1 MTGPDPLTRDQLK
14 RWADQAPARTELPR
28 LIRRLI
34 AETTPELAAL
44 GMPASEGTSAPGW
57 DGTVKTTKHTP
68 WVPVDL
74 SLWEMSINKN
84 AAQKASTDYEKRL
97 TTPDDSP
104 TSAATYIALSLRPWL
119 GREQWAK
126 DRSAEG
132 RWKQVRAYGLDDV
145 DAWLEEAPVTRAWLA
160 EQMGFHP
167 YGYRAAEQWWSSWA
181 SQTEPNLPHALV
193 LAGRDEQVKHLDE
206 RITGEP
212 QVTTIRGA
220 SLDEVL
226 AFIVA
231 VAQNHEVA
239 SERLLSRMAFVD
251 RLESW
256 RELIGRSSSLI
267 LIPTVNDLQNELP
280 ASSPHH
286 IVVPV
291 TRGEADIKLPRIDAD
306 AAKAALHEAGLP
318 ADRAYQNGRLARR
331 SLAALRVHLSSNPE
345 LLTPTWAQG
354 PSISRACRAVLLAG
368 SWHDEQDGDQEI
380 MCQLAGNTY
389 ENFSEEIETLRN
401 EENPLL
407 DRVDNSWHL
416 VSIEDAWF
424 FLREYLTK
432 NDLERLRE
440 VCFTVLKERAPALD
454 LEPAERWLAPV
465 KNKKRV
471 YSKDLR
477 NGLSRTLV
485 LLSIHGAYIEAPA
498 RMTGTEWA
506 SYLVQDLLPNEGDNV
521 ADVWGSLADVLPL
534 LAEAAPDGFLRTVQ
548 NNLEND
554 SPSLAAMFTDNKN
567 QPSLTIHSPHA
578 YMLRSLEALAWSR
591 DHYSSAIDI
600 LVDLDEIDPGGRLA
614 NRPMATI
621 ETLFCPW
628 HISTSMPL
636 LERFQVLDGLRE
648 RRSECAWR
656 LMMALLSERTYL
668 PTYEPEFRDW
678 KTGYGYDSTIHK
690 EFHEAL
696 VDRLLQDVAGRSYRF
711 CDLLKEIRLLT
722 LENQE
727 RIIDAL
733 QTHVDQTPLPR
744 EDCSD
749 LRQQIRHTI
758 QQSKTYQKSSWALS
772 GKVVDRLESILESL
786 PTSDPVVTHKWL
798 FENYHPNIGIK
809 PSSEAYQKEI
819 AKLRQGA
826 IAAIYDYC
834 GLDGVLHLASECSE
848 PSSPP
853 WAVGDALWNSI
864 GEDVEETLIML
875 LSEGTSEAH
884 CRVAQAYFG
893 CQFRLKGWEWLE
905 SLLEDDDLSEYQ
917 KARLLIE
924 TRDYPKTWEVVT
936 ILSEAIFTH
945 YWKMF
950 RYEGLGS
957 DFKMTELVVRN
968 LLIVNRPYAALG
980 TINTYG
986 IETEGVAILAI
997 KTLEDIS
1004 NFSNTD
1010 ALDVDTHEPFNM
1022 SYKLSDV
1029 FDKLT
1034 DYRDIVDEVHLARL
1048 EWTFLQV
1055 LDLDNPRTLHITVL
1069 KDAKLFVD
1077 MISLAVFPEHR
1088 DRKADEIQRSDQMS
1102 HSLAK
1107 NSYCLL
1113 SSFAKLEF
1121 KKDLDIDTQA
1131 LTAWVTEARELL
1143 VRADRVTVGEN
1154 YIGQLLTSLPVE
1166 SGEFRPTVTVR
1177 DLLEQIKCSN
1187 IEQGVY
1193 MAIRNRRGITIRRSG
1208 DGGTQEK
1215 TLAFEYRE
1223 QAQIAANRWPRTAQ
1237 IFRAVAE
1244 SYEHEAH
1251 SMDDEAERFR
1261 SSLNELSY

>member
-14 RWADQAPARTELPR
+14 RWATQVQAPTELPR

-44 GMPASEGTSAPGW
+44 GMPAGEGASAPGW
-57 DGTVKTTKHTP
+57 DGTVKATKHTA
-68 WVPVDL
+68 WVPAGL
-74 SLWEMSINKN
+74 SLWEMSTNKN
-84 AAQKASTDYEKRL
+84 ISQKASADYKKRL

-104 TSAATYIALSLRPWL
+104 TSEATYIALLLRPWR

-132 RWKQVRAYGLDDV
+132 RWRQVLAYGLDDV

-160 EQMGFHP
+160 EQMGLHP
-167 YGYRAAEQWWSSWA
+167 YGYRAAEQWWNSWA

-193 LAGRDEQVKHLDE
+193 LAGRDEQIKHLDE
-206 RITGEP
+206 RLTGEP
-212 QVTTIRGA
+212 QLTTVRGA

-231 VAQNHEVA
+231 VAQNPEVA
-239 SERLLSRMAFVD
+239 NKRLLARMAFVD

-256 RELIGRSSSLI
+256 RELTGRSSSLI

-440 VCFTVLKERAPALD
+440 VCFTVLKERDPALD

-477 NGLSRTLV
+477 NGLARTLV

-567 QPSLTIHSPHA
+567 QPSLTIHSPHT

-758 QQSKTYQKSSWALS
+758 QQSKTYQKSSWALPS
-772 GKVVDRLESILESL
+772 KTVDRLESILELL
-786 PTSDPVVTHKWL
+786 PIGDPVIEHKWL
-798 FENYHPNIGIK
+798 FEDYLPNIGTEPNSEEYQIK
-809 PSSEAYQKEI
+809 I
-819 AKLRQGA
+819 AKLRQSA
-826 IAAIYDYC
+826 IADIYGYC
-834 GLDGVLHLASECSE
+834 GLDGVLHLANECSE

-853 WAVGDALWNSI
+853 WAIGDALWDSV
-864 GEDVEETLIML
+864 GEDVEKTLVML
-875 LSEGTSEAH
+875 LSEGAAEAH
-884 CRVAQAYFG
+884 CRVAQAYF
-893 CQFRLKGWEWLE
+893 CRQFRQKGWDWLE
-905 SLLEDDDLSEYQ
+905 SLLEDNDISEYQ

-924 TRDYPKTWEVVT
+924 TRDYPRTWEIVERLDGLVKIT
-936 ILSEAIFTH
+936 

-950 RYEGLGS
+950 ICLGLGC
-957 DFKMTELVVRN
+957 DFEYTEFVSQN
-968 LLIVNRPYAALG
+968 LLNVNRPCEALCTLG
-980 TINTYG
+980 VYG
-986 IETEGVAILAI
+986 IESEHAACLAAQA
-997 KTLEDIS
+997 LEEIGGLNSEIASETDIRELKGTVYS
-1004 NFSNTD
+1004 IPKIFDNLNTYKD
-1010 ALDVDTHEPFNM
+1010 AVGEI
-1022 SYKLSDV
+1022 
-1029 FDKLT
+1029 
-1034 DYRDIVDEVHLARL
+1034 RLARL
-1048 EWTFLQV
+1048 EWNFFMIFDFEPKALRN
-1055 LDLDNPRTLHITVL
+1055 LIL
-1069 KDAKLFVD
+1069 KDPKIFVEI
-1077 MISLAVFPEHR
+1077 ISVAFRPEHN
-1088 DRKADEIQRSDQMS
+1088 DHGTNDEPEKPESINRAAAMRSYS
-1102 HSLAK
+1102 
-1107 NSYCLL
+1107 LL
-1113 SSFAKLEF
+1113 SSYAHIEDNEYEEI
-1121 KKDLDIDTQA
+1121 DLDFLIE
-1131 LTAWVTEARELL
+1131 WVTENRRLL
-1143 VRADRVTVGEN
+1143 VEIDRITIGEE
-1154 YIGQLLTSLPVE
+1154 YIGQILGSLQAEP
-1166 SGEFRPTVTVR
+1166 GEIRPAFVVR
-1177 DLLEQIKCSN
+1177 DLLERIKSGN
-1187 IEQGVY
+1187 IE
-1193 MAIRNRRGITIRRSG
+1193 RGIRLVISNSRGVTSRRSDAGG
-1208 DGGTQEK
+1208 DQELE
-1215 TLAFEYRE
+1215 LAAEYRE
-1223 QAQIAANRWPRTAQ
+1223 HAQKSANRWPRTAKLL
-1237 IFRAVAE
+1237 RELAE
-1244 SYEHEAH
+1244 SYERDARFF
-1251 SMDDEAERFR
+1251 DDEAERLR
-1261 SSLNELSY
+1261 AGINR